1 MANSQQFV
9 QLRKKLTKSVDI
21 EFSFHSLVK
30 IEMLKSHGVNISKEI
45 VEDIIRFPD
54 KAEVGYKGRSIAQ
67 KGFDETHVL
76 RVVYETKPE
85 KIWVVTVYPG
95 RRSRYEKN

>member
-1 MANSQQFV
+1 
-9 QLRKKLTKSVDI
+9 LTKSVDI
-21 EFSFHSLVK
+21 EFSFHSLVN
-30 IEMLKSHGVNISKEI
+30 IEMLKSHGVNISKKI

-54 KAEVGYKGRSIAQ
+54 KTEVGYKGRSIAQ

>member
-1 MANSQQFV
+1 
-9 QLRKKLTKSVDI
+9 
-21 EFSFHSLVK
+21 
-30 IEMLKSHGVNISKEI
+30 MLKSHGVNISKEI

>member
-1 MANSQQFV
+1 
-9 QLRKKLTKSVDI
+9 LTKSINI

-45 VEDIIRFPD
+45 VEDIIKLPD
-54 KAEVGYKGRSIAQ
+54 KTEVGYKGRSIAQ

>member
-1 MANSQQFV
+1 M
-9 QLRKKLTKSVDI
+9 SVDI

-30 IEMLKSHGVNISKEI
+30 IEILKSHGVNISKEI
-45 VEDIIRFPD
+45 VGDIIRFPD
-54 KAEVGYKGRSIAQ
+54 KTEVGYKGRSIAQ

-95 RRSRYEKN
+95 RKSRYEKN

>member
-1 MANSQQFV
+1 M
-9 QLRKKLTKSVDI
+9 SVDI

-30 IEMLKSHGVNISKEI
+30 IEILKSHGVNISKEI

-54 KAEVGYKGRSIAQ
+54 KTEVGYKGRSIAQ

-95 RRSRYEKN
+95 RKSRYEKN